1 MGEINSTGSRGI
13 VKRQTILELSG
24 VTQSMGPHV
33 KTSREV
39 QGLVTRVRPGVTR
52 HAPHLPDIVLSVMGL
67 VKVQQVLVE
76 GSVDM
81 AMDQDVGIMGDL
93 MAITEDLVATTEDL
107 ITTTEDLVETTE
119 DLVETTED
127 LVATT
132 EDLVA
137 TMEDLVVTTE
147 DLGATTE
154 DLEETM
160 GASIMGAVFPTADM
174 DRIVI
179 LATTANT
186 TMVSSLGP
194 WPVSSMEGRHQ
205 RKRIV

>member
-1 MGEINSTGSRGI
+1 
-13 VKRQTILELSG
+13 
-24 VTQSMGPHV
+24 MGPHV
-33 KTSREV
+33 RTSREV
-39 QGLVTRVRPGVTR
+39 KGLVTRVRPGVTR

-67 VKVQQVLVE
+67 VEVEQVLVE

-81 AMDQDVGIMGDL
+81 AMDQDVEIMGDL

-107 ITTTEDLVETTE
+107 IITTEDLITTTEDLVATMEDLIITTE
-119 DLVETTED
+119 DLTTTTED

-137 TMEDLVVTTE
+137 TM
-147 DLGATTE
+147 GASIMG
-154 DLEETM
+154 TM

-179 LATTANT
+179 LATTVNTTMVNTTMANT

-205 RKRIV
+205 RRRIA